1 MIHLDYSSSNPI
13 YLQIKENI
21 KKLILSGGLH
31 ENEPLPSVR
40 TFASTLAINVNTVI
54 RAYRELESEGY
65 IYTMQGKGNFIS
77 KIDDIKDKEHYLEE
91 KIVALIKEAK
101 EVNVDKTELIELLNK
116 VTESLEMKTDFLRV
130 LAYRTERLKKQDL
143 APV

>member
-21 KKLILSGGLH
+21 KKLILSGGLK

-40 TFASTLAINVNTVI
+40 TLASTLAINVNTVI

-65 IYTMQGKGNFIS
+65 IYSMQGKGNFIS

-91 KIVALIKEAK
+91 KIISLIKEAN
-101 EVNVDKTELIELLNK
+101 EVNVGKKELIELLNK
-116 VTESLEMKTDFLRV
+116 VYDELEEGK
-130 LAYRTERLKKQDL
+130 
-143 APV
+143 

>member
-31 ENEPLPSVR
+31 ENEALPSVR
-40 TFASTLAINVNTVI
+40 TLASTLAINVNTVI

-65 IYTMQGKGNFIS
+65 IYSMQGKGNFVS

-91 KIVALIKEAK
+91 KLVSLIKEVK
-101 EVNVDKTELIELLNK
+101 EVNVSKTQLIELIEKIYDKNVK
-116 VTESLEMKTDFLRV
+116 
-130 LAYRTERLKKQDL
+130 
-143 APV
+143 

>member
-13 YLQIKENI
+13 YLQIKDNI

-40 TFASTLAINVNTVI
+40 TLASTLAINVNTVI

-116 VTESLEMKTDFLRV
+116 VYDESECEK
-130 LAYRTERLKKQDL
+130 
-143 APV
+143 

>member
-40 TFASTLAINVNTVI
+40 TLASTLAINVNTVI
-54 RAYRELESEGY
+54 RAYRELETEGY
-65 IYTMQGKGNFIS
+65 IYSVQGKGNFVS

-91 KIVALIKEAK
+91 KLVSLVKEAN
-101 EVNVDKTELIELLNK
+101 EVNVNKKELIELLNK
-116 VTESLEMKTDFLRV
+116 VYDEWSEN
-130 LAYRTERLKKQDL
+130 
-143 APV
+143 

>member
-21 KKLILSGGLH
+21 KKLILSGGLK

-40 TFASTLAINVNTVI
+40 TLASTLAINVNTVI

-91 KIVALIKEAK
+91 KIISLVKEAN

-116 VTESLEMKTDFLRV
+116 IYDEMECENK
-130 LAYRTERLKKQDL
+130 
-143 APV
+143 

>member
-1 MIHLDYSSSNPI
+1 LIHLDYSSSNPI

-40 TFASTLAINVNTVI
+40 TLASTLAINVNTVI
-54 RAYRELESEGY
+54 RAYRELETEGY
-65 IYTMQGKGNFIS
+65 IYSMQGKGNFVS

-91 KIVALIKEAK
+91 KLISLVKEAK
-101 EVNVDKTELIELLNK
+101 EVNVSKTELIELIEKIYDKNVK
-116 VTESLEMKTDFLRV
+116 
-130 LAYRTERLKKQDL
+130 
-143 APV
+143 

>member
-21 KKLILSGGLH
+21 KKLILSGGLQ
-31 ENEPLPSVR
+31 ENESLPSVR
-40 TFASTLAINVNTVI
+40 TLASTLAINVNTVI

-65 IYTMQGKGNFIS
+65 IYTMQGKGNFVS

-91 KIVALIKEAK
+91 KLVSLIKEAN
-101 EVNVDKTELIELLNK
+101 EVNVSKKELIELLNK
-116 VTESLEMKTDFLRV
+116 VYDELESEK
-130 LAYRTERLKKQDL
+130 
-143 APV
+143 

>member
-21 KKLILSGGLH
+21 KKLILSGGLK
-31 ENEPLPSVR
+31 ENESLPSVR
-40 TFASTLAINVNTVI
+40 TLASTLAINVNTVI

-65 IYTMQGKGNFIS
+65 IYSIQGKGNFIS

-91 KIVALIKEAK
+91 KLVSLIKEAR
-101 EVNVDKTELIELLNK
+101 EVNVDKKELIELIEKLYDKNIK
-116 VTESLEMKTDFLRV
+116 
-130 LAYRTERLKKQDL
+130 
-143 APV
+143 

>member
-21 KKLILSGGLH
+21 KKLILSGGLQ

-40 TFASTLAINVNTVI
+40 TLASTLAINVNTVI
-54 RAYRELESEGY
+54 RAYRELETEGY
-65 IYTMQGKGNFIS
+65 IYSMQGKGNFVS

-91 KIVALIKEAK
+91 KIISLVKEAN
-101 EVNVDKTELIELLNK
+101 EVNVDKKELIELLNK
-116 VTESLEMKTDFLRV
+116 VYDELESEK
-130 LAYRTERLKKQDL
+130 
-143 APV
+143 

>member
-21 KKLILSGGLH
+21 KKLILSGGLQ

-40 TFASTLAINVNTVI
+40 TLASTLAINVNTVI

-65 IYTMQGKGNFIS
+65 IYSMQGKGNFVS

-91 KIVALIKEAK
+91 KIISLVKEAN
-101 EVNVDKTELIELLNK
+101 EVNVDKKELIELLNK
-116 VTESLEMKTDFLRV
+116 VYDEMEEKH
-130 LAYRTERLKKQDL
+130 K
-143 APV
+143 

>member
-21 KKLILSGGLH
+21 KKLILSGVLQ
-31 ENEPLPSVR
+31 ENEALPSVR
-40 TFASTLAINVNTVI
+40 TLASTLAINVNTVI

-91 KIVALIKEAK
+91 KIVLLVKEAK

-116 VTESLEMKTDFLRV
+116 VYNELESEK
-130 LAYRTERLKKQDL
+130 
-143 APV
+143 

>member
-21 KKLILSGGLH
+21 KKLILSGSLQ

-40 TFASTLAINVNTVI
+40 TLASTLAINVNTVI
-54 RAYRELESEGY
+54 RAYRELETEGY
-65 IYTMQGKGNFIS
+65 IYSMQGKGNFVS

-91 KIVALIKEAK
+91 KIVSLIKEAK
-101 EVNVDKTELIELLNK
+101 EVNVSKKELIELLNK
-116 VTESLEMKTDFLRV
+116 VYDEWSEK
-130 LAYRTERLKKQDL
+130 
-143 APV
+143 

>member
-40 TFASTLAINVNTVI
+40 TLASTLAINVNTVI
-54 RAYRELESEGY
+54 RAYRELETEGY
-65 IYTMQGKGNFIS
+65 IYSMQGKGNFVS

-91 KIVALIKEAK
+91 KLISLVKEAK
-101 EVNVDKTELIELLNK
+101 EVNVSKTELIELLNK
-116 VTESLEMKTDFLRV
+116 VYDELECDNK
-130 LAYRTERLKKQDL
+130 
-143 APV
+143 

>member
-21 KKLILSGGLH
+21 KKLILSGGLK

-40 TFASTLAINVNTVI
+40 TLASTLAINVNTVI

-65 IYTMQGKGNFIS
+65 IYTMQGKGNFVS

-91 KIVALIKEAK
+91 KIISLVKEAN
-101 EVNVDKTELIELLNK
+101 EVNVDKKELIELLNK
-116 VTESLEMKTDFLRV
+116 VYDEWSEK
-130 LAYRTERLKKQDL
+130 
-143 APV
+143 

>member
-21 KKLILSGGLH
+21 KKLILSGGLK

-40 TFASTLAINVNTVI
+40 TLASTLAINVNTVI

-65 IYTMQGKGNFIS
+65 IYSMQGKGNFIS
-77 KIDDIKDKEHYLEE
+77 KIDDVKEKEHYLEE
-91 KIVALIKEAK
+91 KIISLVKEAN
-101 EVNVDKTELIELLNK
+101 EVNIGKKELIELIEKVYDELEESENK
-116 VTESLEMKTDFLRV
+116 
-130 LAYRTERLKKQDL
+130 
-143 APV
+143 

>member
-40 TFASTLAINVNTVI
+40 TLASTLAINVNTVI

-91 KIVALIKEAK
+91 KIISLVKEAN
-101 EVNVDKTELIELLNK
+101 EVNVGKKELIELLNK
-116 VTESLEMKTDFLRV
+116 VYDEMECENK
-130 LAYRTERLKKQDL
+130 
-143 APV
+143 

>member
-21 KKLILSGGLH
+21 KKLILSGSLI

-40 TFASTLAINVNTVI
+40 TLASTLAINVNTVI
-54 RAYRELESEGY
+54 RAYRELETEGY
-65 IYTMQGKGNFIS
+65 IYSMQGKGNFVS

-91 KIVALIKEAK
+91 KLVSLVKEAN
-101 EVNVDKTELIELLNK
+101 EVNVSKKELIELLNK
-116 VTESLEMKTDFLRV
+116 VYDEM
-130 LAYRTERLKKQDL
+130 E
-143 APV
+143 

>member
-21 KKLILSGGLH
+21 KKLILSGGLQ

-40 TFASTLAINVNTVI
+40 TLASTLAINVNTVI

-65 IYTMQGKGNFIS
+65 IYSMQGKGNFVS
-77 KIDDIKDKEHYLEE
+77 KVDDIKDREHYLEE
-91 KIVALIKEAK
+91 KIISFVKEAN
-101 EVNVDKTELIELLNK
+101 EVNVSKKELIELLNK
-116 VTESLEMKTDFLRV
+116 VYDELEEKN
-130 LAYRTERLKKQDL
+130 K
-143 APV
+143 